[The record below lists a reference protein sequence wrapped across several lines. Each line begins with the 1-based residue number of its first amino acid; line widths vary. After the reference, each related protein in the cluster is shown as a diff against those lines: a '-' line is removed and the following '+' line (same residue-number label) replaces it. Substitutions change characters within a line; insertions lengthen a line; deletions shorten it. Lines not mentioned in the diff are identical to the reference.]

1 MSDTESTTANL
12 ATPLSEPE
20 FDELDQFL
28 LSDALPADS
37 MVLSEL
43 DGYLTALVIGPAL
56 VPPNVWL
63 PKVWAND
70 DDQSPVFN
78 DMAQAQRVLT
88 LMTRHMNG
96 IAATFERAPD
106 TFKPLFDIN
115 TYPGD
120 DHAYVDGEIWAHG
133 FMAGIAIAGDAW
145 LPLLSEPALMQTFQP
160 LRLLGANDLDAADEK
175 LVATPAQRETLTLS
189 IPASLVTLY
198 QHALARN
205 TTQAVN

>member
-1 MSDTESTTANL
+1 MPSTEPAIADL
-12 ATPLSEPE
+12 ATPLSEAE
-20 FDELDQFL
+20 LTELDRFL
-28 LSDALPADS
+28 LSDALPEDS

-63 PKVWAND
+63 PKVWANG
-70 DDQSPVFN
+70 DDQAPVFA
-78 DMAQAQRVLT
+78 DMATAQRVLA
-88 LMTRHMNG
+88 LIMRHMNG
-96 IAATFERAPD
+96 IVATFARAPD

-120 DHAYVDGEIWAHG
+120 DHAYVDGEIWSHG

-145 LPLLSEPALMQTFQP
+145 LPLLSAPALLQTFHP
-160 LRLLGANDLDAADEK
+160 LRLLGANDLDEADGK
-175 LVATPAQRETLTLS
+175 QVATPAQREALTLA

-198 QHALARN
+198 QHALAGN
-205 TTQAVN
+205 TPQTVN